1 MTPSMTPIDIFG
13 AWIAI
18 FLTMAI
24 LSFLYGDNP
33 FYKLAEHLFIGVSIG
48 YIVIVQIKNNLWI
61 KLEHPLSLWD
71 LVPAALVAMMFI
83 KLA

>member
-1 MTPSMTPIDIFG
+1 MTPLAPIDIFG

-33 FYKLAEHLFIGVSIG
+33 FYKLAEHLFIGISIG
-48 YIVIVQIKNNLWI
+48 
-61 KLEHPLSLWD
+61 
-71 LVPAALVAMMFI
+71 
-83 KLA
+83 